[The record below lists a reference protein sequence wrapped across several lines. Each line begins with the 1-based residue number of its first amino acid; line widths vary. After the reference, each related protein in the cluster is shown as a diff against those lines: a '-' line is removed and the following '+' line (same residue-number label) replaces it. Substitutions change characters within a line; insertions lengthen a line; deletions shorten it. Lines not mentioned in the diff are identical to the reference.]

1 MDWSGIALNVSIWV
15 LPVLIAVIFHEVAHG
30 WVAWRLGDDTANRS
44 GRLSLNP
51 LRHIDPFGTLL
62 LPGLMLLASGGQLVF
77 GFAKPVPVNFSALNN
92 PRRDMV
98 LVALAGPGMN
108 FFLALLSGAAI
119 HFLALLQGDLLQ
131 WVGYNLVNSIRINL
145 LLCVFNLLPIPPLDG
160 GRVAVGLL
168 PGVLG
173 RRLAR
178 LERLGVV
185 IILFGVFILP
195 WIGGKIGINL
205 NVFHWLIGL
214 PTEQLMQT
222 ILIVTGHGS

>member
-195 WIGGKIGINL
+195 WIGGKVGVNL